1 VHGSNNA
8 TTAAATAAPNGAPH
22 VRIQSLFN
30 ISIGSDLSM
39 GTTDAAWEAWGKED
53 PYFGVVT
60 DPKYRRDNLTEDGKQ
75 QFFDTGVGHVN
86 YVMYLIHKYVDASYK
101 PHRALDFGC
110 GVGRVL
116 LPLARMAESV
126 VGLDVS
132 PSMIAEAKRNVIE
145 AGLDNIEILP
155 SDDQLS
161 GLTGQFD
168 LVHSCLVFQ
177 HIPVA
182 RGMKLF
188 KQLLDR
194 VVPGGI
200 VSIQFIFAKEY
211 WPENLGVAPVEPPV
225 KSKTKLLKLGIGG
238 NSKDKPLIA
247 NGVPI
252 DPASGEP
259 MMEMNIYPMN
269 QLIYLAHQA
278 GCERFH
284 SELGNHGGEL
294 GIFFIMQKKPQ

>member
-1 VHGSNNA
+1 
-8 TTAAATAAPNGAPH
+8 
-22 VRIQSLFN
+22 
-30 ISIGSDLSM
+30 M
-39 GTTDAAWEAWGKED
+39 GTTDAAWEAWGKVD

-75 QFFDTGVGHVN
+75 EFFDSGVGHVN
-86 YVMYLIHKYVDASYK
+86 YVMYLIHRYIDANYK

-116 LPLARMAESV
+116 MPLARMAEAV

-132 PSMIAEAKRNVIE
+132 PSMIAEAKRNVAQ
-145 AGLDNIEILP
+145 AGLNNVEILP
-155 SDDQLS
+155 SDDALS
-161 GLTGQFD
+161 HLKGSYD

-177 HIPVA
+177 HIPVE
-182 RGMKLF
+182 RGLKLF
-188 KQLLDR
+188 QRLLDH
-194 VVPGGI
+194 VAPGGI
-200 VSIQFIFAKEY
+200 VTIQFIFAKEY
-211 WPENLGVAPVEPPV
+211 WSGSLGVAPPEPPP
-225 KSKTKLLKLGIGG
+225 KRTSKLLKLGIGTG
-238 NSKDKPLIA
+238 DKDKPLVE

-252 DPASGEP
+252 DPSSGEP

-269 QLIYLAHQA
+269 QLIFLAHQA